1 MHEIEH
7 HAAIGPR
14 SGKAVLQRHGVEYA
28 LERLRS
34 AGDAASVAER
44 RVGRL
49 AAEAV
54 SLAGRL
60 SAAGRVRLR
69 EELAAALDGEGTL
82 VPVFHKLR
90 CAVMQQA
97 RGFVVR
103 FAGLEEGAGFDL
115 LLVRGGV
122 EAEMVCEVVSAED
135 GRSVQRGAWFRLA
148 DRIDPDLQTWL
159 GAHPGRYLLKMT
171 LPDGLRDDDA
181 AADEGLL
188 ARLHERIRALL
199 AGTSRADQDAAVVL
213 RLDPLLLAGARA
225 DELGMMGPLRR
236 EFGPDAHLAVVT
248 TGGGVF
254 VVAARA
260 GRENEVAAAVRRR
273 MAEIAPARLSG
284 TRPGILAMF
293 IEDTDR
299 VEWRG
304 LRERLELEGEAR
316 QFLTHK
322 AARAVVAVT
331 CTSRLELFGL
341 AEPDA
346 VAEGELRFRNPAHP
360 AARSA
365 ALAPAVLSS
374 V

>member
-1 MHEIEH
+1 MHSAPQPPDHRTIEDFIDLAGRSRWSRRMHEIEH

-199 AGTSRADQDAAVVL
+199 AGTSRADQGNRVGFRFVHFDEFLQGMNQLLPQIL
-213 RLDPLLLAGARA
+213 RGNRGVGNLAQRDHRIFVIVAINR
-225 DELGMMGPLRR
+225 EL
-236 EFGPDAHLAVVT
+236 
-248 TGGGVF
+248 
-254 VVAARA
+254 
-260 GRENEVAAAVRRR
+260 
-273 MAEIAPARLSG
+273 
-284 TRPGILAMF
+284 
-293 IEDTDR
+293 
-299 VEWRG
+299 
-304 LRERLELEGEAR
+304 
-316 QFLTHK
+316 
-322 AARAVVAVT
+322 
-331 CTSRLELFGL
+331 
-341 AEPDA
+341 
-346 VAEGELRFRNPAHP
+346 
-360 AARSA
+360 
-365 ALAPAVLSS
+365 
-374 V
+374 